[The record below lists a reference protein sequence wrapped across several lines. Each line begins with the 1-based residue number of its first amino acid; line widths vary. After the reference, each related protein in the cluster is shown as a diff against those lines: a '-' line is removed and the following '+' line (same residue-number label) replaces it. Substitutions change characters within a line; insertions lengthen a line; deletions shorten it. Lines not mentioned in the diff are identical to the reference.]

1 MEHEIRKQ
9 NLQQL
14 RLEYGESFRRALA
27 EQELTPE
34 EFSEQSKIPEE
45 FSEQSKIPLT
55 VVEDHLSGKLRFL
68 GEVNNICFRLNKRLK
83 VELVD

>member
-9 NLQQL
+9 NLRQL

-27 EQELTPE
+27 EQGLTPE
-34 EFSEQSKIPEE
+34 EFSEQSKIPL
-45 FSEQSKIPLT
+45 S

-68 GEVNNICFRLNKRLK
+68 GEVNNICFCLNKRLK
-83 VELVD
+83 VELID

>member
-34 EFSEQSKIPEE
+34 EFSEQSKIP
-45 FSEQSKIPLT
+45 LT

-68 GEVNNICFRLNKRLK
+68 GEVNNICFCLNKRLK
-83 VELVD
+83 VELTD

>member
-1 MEHEIRKQ
+1 MEREIRKQ

-27 EQELTPE
+27 EQGLT
-34 EFSEQSKIPEE
+34 PEE

-68 GEVNNICFRLNKRLK
+68 GEVNNVNNICFCLNKRLK
-83 VELVD
+83 VELTD